1 MLTVESS
8 ACGLSQVL
16 LLSTVSPPHRNKWLQ
31 GNEEEEGRDSRTTTM
46 RKLKEFI
53 KNYSRPGASG
63 SGFTF
68 PYR

>member
-1 MLTVESS
+1 M
-8 ACGLSQVL
+8 
-16 LLSTVSPPHRNKWLQ
+16 VSPPHRNKWLQ